1 MDRRIYGYVRISTPK
16 QNIDRQVR
24 NIKKIY
30 PDAIIIKEIYTGSTL
45 DRPEWKRVI
54 PKILAGSLIV
64 FDSVSRMA
72 RNADEGVAD
81 YFELF
86 DRGIELEFLVE
97 HYIDTAVYRE
107 NIKDKIALMGTDED
121 EIIKGINNYF
131 RKIAEKQIRI
141 AFEQAEKELDDL
153 HQRTRE
159 GIETARLAG
168 KQIGQLQGRKL
179 NVKKAAT
186 AKEIIKLHSR
196 EYGGSLLVAGIT
208 TGTAMNNYWGRAE
221 NDAYIGI
228 IALTGMAFVVAVLAG
243 IAIRGTWK
251 KWLPCYFFSF
261 VAVCAF
267 SVIESNWPILICLTA
282 LLLLTKILTRF
293 AEGGLRALDV
303 IVTSLYCIELLANG
317 KEIPYAYLLLA
328 GTILSM
334 FLVYGWTTI
343 QELLLTFSLAFFAAA
358 NLMPMLKLPAFAGIL
373 FVSILLFNNVKYMRG
388 KNILVFNVSVDLW
401 MGDLSEVI

>member
-1 MDRRIYGYVRISTPK
+1 MDRRIYGYVRISTAK

-54 PKILAGSLIV
+54 PKISVGSLIV

-72 RNADEGVAD
+72 RNADEGVA
-81 YFELF
+81 

-168 KQIGQLQGRKL
+168 KQIGQLPGRKL

-196 EYGGSLLVAGIT
+196 EYGGSLRDSEVQK
-208 TGTAMNNYWGRAE
+208 
-221 NDAYIGI
+221 
-228 IALTGMAFVVAVLAG
+228 LAD
-243 IAIRGTWK
+243 ISRNTLYKYK
-251 KWLPCYFFSF
+251 K
-261 VAVCAF
+261 
-267 SVIESNWPILICLTA
+267 E
-282 LLLLTKILTRF
+282 
-293 AEGGLRALDV
+293 LRE
-303 IVTSLYCIELLANG
+303 ELLHQDPEFRE
-317 KEIPYAYLLLA
+317 K
-328 GTILSM
+328 
-334 FLVYGWTTI
+334 
-343 QELLLTFSLAFFAAA
+343 
-358 NLMPMLKLPAFAGIL
+358 K
-373 FVSILLFNNVKYMRG
+373 
-388 KNILVFNVSVDLW
+388 
-401 MGDLSEVI
+401 

>member
-1 MDRRIYGYVRISTPK
+1 MNRRIYGYVRISTAK

-54 PKILAGSLIV
+54 PKIPVGSLIV

-86 DRGIELEFLVE
+86 DRGIELAFLVE

-168 KQIGQLQGRKL
+168 KQIGQLPGRKL
-179 NVKKAAT
+179 NVKKATT

-196 EYGGSLLVAGIT
+196 EYGGSLRHSEVQK
-208 TGTAMNNYWGRAE
+208 
-221 NDAYIGI
+221 
-228 IALTGMAFVVAVLAG
+228 LAG
-243 IAIRGTWK
+243 ISRNTLYKYK
-251 KWLPCYFFSF
+251 K
-261 VAVCAF
+261 
-267 SVIESNWPILICLTA
+267 E
-282 LLLLTKILTRF
+282 
-293 AEGGLRALDV
+293 LRE
-303 IVTSLYCIELLANG
+303 EL
-317 KEIPYAYLLLA
+317 
-328 GTILSM
+328 
-334 FLVYGWTTI
+334 
-343 QELLLTFSLAFFAAA
+343 
-358 NLMPMLKLPAFAGIL
+358 
-373 FVSILLFNNVKYMRG
+373 
-388 KNILVFNVSVDLW
+388 
-401 MGDLSEVI
+401 

>member
-1 MDRRIYGYVRISTPK
+1 M
-16 QNIDRQVR
+16 
-24 NIKKIY
+24 
-30 PDAIIIKEIYTGSTL
+30 
-45 DRPEWKRVI
+45 
-54 PKILAGSLIV
+54 IV

-196 EYGGSLLVAGIT
+196 EYGGSLRDSEVQK
-208 TGTAMNNYWGRAE
+208 
-221 NDAYIGI
+221 
-228 IALTGMAFVVAVLAG
+228 LAD
-243 IAIRGTWK
+243 ISRNTLYKYK
-251 KWLPCYFFSF
+251 K
-261 VAVCAF
+261 
-267 SVIESNWPILICLTA
+267 E
-282 LLLLTKILTRF
+282 
-293 AEGGLRALDV
+293 LRE
-303 IVTSLYCIELLANG
+303 ELLHQDPEFRE
-317 KEIPYAYLLLA
+317 K
-328 GTILSM
+328 
-334 FLVYGWTTI
+334 
-343 QELLLTFSLAFFAAA
+343 
-358 NLMPMLKLPAFAGIL
+358 K
-373 FVSILLFNNVKYMRG
+373 
-388 KNILVFNVSVDLW
+388 
-401 MGDLSEVI
+401 

>member
-54 PKILAGSLIV
+54 PKIPAGSLIV

-159 GIETARLAG
+159 RSEER
-168 KQIGQLQGRKL
+168 R
-179 NVKKAAT
+179 V
-186 AKEIIKLHSR
+186 
-196 EYGGSLLVAGIT
+196 
-208 TGTAMNNYWGRAE
+208 
-221 NDAYIGI
+221 
-228 IALTGMAFVVAVLAG
+228 
-243 IAIRGTWK
+243 
-251 KWLPCYFFSF
+251 
-261 VAVCAF
+261 
-267 SVIESNWPILICLTA
+267 
-282 LLLLTKILTRF
+282 
-293 AEGGLRALDV
+293 
-303 IVTSLYCIELLANG
+303 G
-317 KEIPYAYLLLA
+317 KECRSRWSPYH
-328 GTILSM
+328 
-334 FLVYGWTTI
+334 
-343 QELLLTFSLAFFAAA
+343 
-358 NLMPMLKLPAFAGIL
+358 
-373 FVSILLFNNVKYMRG
+373 
-388 KNILVFNVSVDLW
+388 
-401 MGDLSEVI
+401 